1 MINRKPFKWVSSI
14 LLVAMLLLVNFM
26 VPSSVAL
33 AQADIDHVQDE
44 ADILTDEE
52 EAYLRD
58 ECAYVG
64 EAQEI
69 DIIILT
75 TDYTTDSRKRYL
87 EDFYDAHYPQIT
99 DAVLILVDM
108 DPSNRGVEIQG
119 YGQCEFS
126 ISDDRIE
133 RILDQIVPYLSN
145 GAYYDAFYNYINLV
159 DNYMSME
166 ATSDYV
172 HTEED
177 NQKYVEDNIYYPEYD
192 YTQSEAYKK
201 EIFKQKTLFNLLI
214 GVVVGAV
221 SVGIMLINSKGKITI
236 NSNTYRDPKNTR
248 LLGHWDRYIR
258 TTTTRTRKPEN
269 NNHPHGGGGGGF
281 GGGGVSH
288 GGHSHSGGGRGF

>member
-1 MINRKPFKWVSSI
+1 MINCKTFKWVSSI
-14 LLVAMLLLVNFM
+14 LIVTMLLLISFVTH
-26 VPSSVAL
+26 SSIAS
-33 AQADIDHVQDE
+33 AQADINHVQDE

-52 EAYLRD
+52 EAHLRD

-69 DIIILT
+69 DLIILT
-75 TDYTTDSRKRYL
+75 TDHTSDSRKVYL
-87 EDFYDAHYPQIT
+87 EDFYDIHYPQIT

-108 DPSNRGVEIQG
+108 DPNNRGVEIQA

-133 RILDQIVPYLSN
+133 RILDQIVPYLSD
-145 GAYYDAFYNYINLV
+145 GAYYDAFHNYIDLV

-177 NQKYVEDNIYYPEYD
+177 NEKYVEDNIYYPED

-214 GVVVGAV
+214 GAVVGAV
-221 SVGIMLINSKGKITI
+221 SVGIMLINSKGKITV

-269 NNHPHGGGGGGF
+269 NNNHGGGGGF
-281 GGGGVSH
+281 GGGGISA